1 MGPARHMPRTSLPSD
16 IVGKCP
22 DRRCRD
28 QLRSRYCLDQLY
40 YFVVLRHIRDNPS
53 KLLDLFG
60 KSVYRQPN
68 RAFLPPRSM
77 TPEKS

>member
-1 MGPARHMPRTSLPSD
+1 MPRTSLPPD
-16 IVGKCP
+16 IVGKRP

-28 QLRSRYCLDQLY
+28 QLRCRYCLDQLHHL
-40 YFVVLRHIRDNPS
+40 VDLRHIRDNPI

-68 RAFLPPRSM
+68 RAFLPPGSM